1 MINYFYEEMSNIE
14 DEEKKSVWIENI
26 ISDENKKLGDINYIF
41 CNDNYLLNINKE
53 YLNHDYY
60 TDIITFDY
68 CEENYISGDIFISLQ
83 RVLDNIHIHKTKY
96 EEELNRVIAH
106 GILHLCGYKDK
117 TQEEQKIMRDKE
129 NFYIKKYNEL

>member
-14 DEEKKSVWIENI
+14 DEEKKSIWIETI
-26 ISDENKKLGDINYIF
+26 ISNENKKLGDINYIF

-68 CEENYISGDIFISLQ
+68 CEENHISGDIFISLQ
-83 RVLDNIHIHKTKY
+83 RVLDNIQIHKTKY

-117 TQEEQKIMRDKE
+117 TQEEKKVMRNKE
-129 NFYIKKYNEL
+129 NFYIKKYDEL